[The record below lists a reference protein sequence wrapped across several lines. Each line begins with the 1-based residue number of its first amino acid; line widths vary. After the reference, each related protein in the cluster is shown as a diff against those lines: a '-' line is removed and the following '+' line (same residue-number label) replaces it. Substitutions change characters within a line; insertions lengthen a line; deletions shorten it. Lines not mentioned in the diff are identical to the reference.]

1 VLWVGRRGEG
11 RAEAPLQ
18 VFLSLTGDLPR
29 DAAVFGR
36 PGVQIVVATT
46 AAGVDAA
53 RDTGAT
59 VLALGDDAVDVRA
72 LLVALR
78 GFGVSTLLCEGGPR
92 VYASLLDARVPL
104 DEFLTLSPLV
114 LGDGAHGAARPSLVE
129 GVRFAPGSAPRS
141 RLLSVRR
148 GGDHLYLR
156 SRYG

>member
-1 VLWVGRRGEG
+1 
-11 RAEAPLQ
+11 
-18 VFLSLTGDLPR
+18 VFLSLTGELPR
-29 DAAVFGR
+29 DAAVFG
-36 PGVQIVVATT
+36 QLAHKIIVATT
-46 AAGVDAA
+46 TTGADVA

-59 VLALGDDAVDVRA
+59 VLALGEEAVDMRA

-114 LGDGAHGAARPSLVE
+114 LGDGDQGAPRPSLVE
-129 GVRFAPGSAPRS
+129 GVRFAADSAPRA